1 MGQTAPPL
9 SPAQLWMKRTLSW
22 STHSPSVYIST
33 CLNRFNSTP
42 NRFNSSQYRKLQII
56 EIKTGKLNLWGAL
69 ALRVH
74 QYLQS
79 QPNSIQFTAAVNS
92 INCNSSHSKPQLS
105 MKRTLSWSTHSPSV
119 YIRTCSN
126 RFNSTPTRFNSSQ
139 CRKVEFIKLGS
150 QICRT
155 HSTSVYISTC
165 NLKQI
170 HILSGVASP
179 VTTYHAAKESMSVN
193 LKKNGNFKIDPLV
206 VEHALARSV
215 HQYLQSQTGLI
226 RDTAASRLNSKHSR
240 KMQVFG

>member
-1 MGQTAPPL
+1 M
-9 SPAQLWMKRTLSW
+9 
-22 STHSPSVYIST
+22 
-33 CLNRFNSTP
+33 
-42 NRFNSSQYRKLQII
+42 
-56 EIKTGKLNLWGAL
+56 WGAF

-92 INCNSSHSKPQLS
+92 IHCNSSHSKPQLS

-240 KMQVFG
+240 KMQVLGDKSAGVLNARVSEKYLSRAMSTHSPAVYISTYNPKQIQFKTLQGSYVRLMNLCIIQI